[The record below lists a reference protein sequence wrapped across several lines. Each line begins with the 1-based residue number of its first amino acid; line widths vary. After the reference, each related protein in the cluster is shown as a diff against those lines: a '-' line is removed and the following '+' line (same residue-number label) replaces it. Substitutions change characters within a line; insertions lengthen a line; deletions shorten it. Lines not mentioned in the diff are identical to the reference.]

1 MAHPVDEHVG
11 KKLRDRRTRMGI
23 SQESLAKTS
32 GITFQQVQK
41 YERAT
46 NRISV
51 SRIFEFANVLQ
62 VPVSYFFE
70 GLSGDNDYEFAED
83 STPFIHEGHNA
94 IPAHELKE
102 LINAYSKIKD
112 AEMRKS
118 VKTLIKGIASG
129 ATVL

>member
-62 VPVSYFFE
+62 VPISYFFE
-70 GLSGDNDYEFAED
+70 GFIGDNDYQLAEET
-83 STPFIHEGHNA
+83 TPFAHEGA
-94 IPAHELKE
+94 APESDIKE
-102 LINAYSKIKD
+102 LISAYNKIED
-112 AEMRKS
+112 PEMRQS

-129 ATVL
+129 VTIL

>member
-11 KKLRDRRTRMGI
+11 KRLRDRRTRMGI
-23 SQESLAKTS
+23 SQEALAKTS
-32 GITFQQVQK
+32 GITFQQIQK

-62 VPVSYFFE
+62 VPVSYFFQGITDE
-70 GLSGDNDYEFAED
+70 YDIQLAEDATPFTHQAAALDND
-83 STPFIHEGHNA
+83 
-94 IPAHELKE
+94 LKE
-102 LINAYSKIKD
+102 IIEAYNRIEEP
-112 AEMRKS
+112 EMRKS